1 MLMAKVL
8 IDNGVPADASR
19 PILSIIIDHEDDK
32 EPPAM
37 FKWAVGN
44 INEANRKK
52 RLEAVNDM
60 TAAMVS
66 AIDTAGNAVKKYDGP
81 DTVRQRV

>member
-1 MLMAKVL
+1 
-8 IDNGVPADASR
+8 
-19 PILSIIIDHEDDK
+19 
-32 EPPAM
+32 M

-60 TAAMVS
+60 TAA
-66 AIDTAGNAVKKYDGP
+66 IGIGHRYC
-81 DTVRQRV
+81 R